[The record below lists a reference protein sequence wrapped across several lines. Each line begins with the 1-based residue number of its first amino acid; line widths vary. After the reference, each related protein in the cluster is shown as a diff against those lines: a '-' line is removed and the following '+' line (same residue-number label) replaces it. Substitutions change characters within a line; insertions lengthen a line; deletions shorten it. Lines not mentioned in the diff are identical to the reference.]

1 MKKISLIVGTL
12 ILSGCT
18 MGINQSVAT
27 INNRPYLVEKKTY
40 TLPIPIYQWSGDI
53 EITPLQITNENNIAF
68 KQIYEKASKYCWFS
82 TKDKTSYDE
91 CLTKYFN
98 ENTK

>member
-1 MKKISLIVGTL
+1 MKKFSLILGTL

-27 INNRPYLVEKKTY
+27 INNKPYLVEKKTY
-40 TLPIPIYQWSGDI
+40 TLPIPLYQWSSKV
-53 EITPLQITNENNIAF
+53 ELTPLEISDENKLISKLIFEQAKEFCFSQTNVLEY
-68 KQIYEKASKYCWFS
+68 K
-82 TKDKTSYDE
+82 E

-98 ENTK
+98 ENKNR